1 LIEESAVLKKELP
14 EDRKIR
20 EYEEGLEKLI
30 AEVAE
35 AEAEMESEVAELA
48 RFHAIYLARVGRLF
62 LFDDALSL
70 ALAQE
75 KQRQSP
81 GDEGLAAEA
90 AEAEARMNASRDE
103 ADRAQIESVAEIT
116 PDLKAQY
123 REAIRMIHPDLATD
137 EKDRS
142 YRTELTK
149 ALNDAYRRGDA
160 DAVSAI
166 MRDFQLAEM
175 PDNAGKRLIILIR
188 QEHDLGQRLKDVRE
202 KLDEI
207 RNGDLARMKKIHA
220 EAGAEGADSFSDLI
234 KAALDEIARKSGE
247 LAKMGVIPVK
257 FAKI

>member
-1 LIEESAVLKKELP
+1 VLNKELP

-20 EYEEGLEKLI
+20 EYEEGIEKLI

-35 AEAEMESEVAELA
+35 AEAEMESEIAELA
-48 RFHAIYLARVGRLF
+48 RFQALYLARVGRLF

-70 ALAQE
+70 ALVQE

-81 GDEGLAAEA
+81 GDKGLAAEA

-103 ADRAQIESVAEIT
+103 ADRAQIETVAEIT

-123 REAIRMIHPDLATD
+123 REAIRMIHPDRAAD

-160 DAVSAI
+160 DAVGAI

-175 PDNAGKRLIILIR
+175 PDNAGKRLIVLIR
-188 QEHDLGQRLKDVRE
+188 QEHDLGRRLEDVRQS
-202 KLDEI
+202 LDEI
-207 RNGDLARMKKIHA
+207 RNGDLARMQKFYTDSD
-220 EAGAEGADSFSDLI
+220 AEGADPFAELTE
-234 KAALDEIARKSGE
+234 AALDEIARKSRE